1 MATTPKI
8 TQRTVSKMTNMI
20 YYDIFDYKE
29 IKTCEEVKK
38 QKREDGEAE

>member
-1 MATTPKI
+1 MI
-8 TQRTVSKMTNMI
+8 DRI

-38 QKREDGEAE
+38 QKREDGDKE

>member
-1 MATTPKI
+1 MI
-8 TQRTVSKMTNMI
+8 DRI

-38 QKREDGEAE
+38 QKREDGDTK